1 MVQAIFR
8 SPDRSALAVTV
19 VKSVHGLIF
28 LAEAYCALYVLYS
41 GLSDRVSA
49 LTKLSMAVMV
59 GEGLVLLS
67 NGGRCPLT
75 DLAEELGSEHGS
87 VSDIFLPGW
96 FAARVPVVFSTPLA
110 IGIAML
116 GLRRLARSRR
126 RMGAGA

>member
-1 MVQAIFR
+1 MVQAIARAPTR
-8 SPDRSALAVTV
+8 SVLAVTT
-19 VKSVHGLIF
+19 VKSVHSLIF
-28 LAEAYCALYVLYS
+28 LAEAFCALYVLYS
-41 GLSDRVSA
+41 GLADRASA
-49 LTKLSMAVMV
+49 LTKLSIAVMV

-87 VSDIFLPGW
+87 VSDIFLPDC
-96 FAARVPVVFSTPLA
+96 FASRVPVVFSTPLV

-126 RMGAGA
+126 HMGG